1 MLQSLV
7 KLLCLVSVWWLVST
21 IPVRADEFCR
31 QLDSHRVCILRIERS
46 AKNYWQYQA
55 VVSTDGIEQPFA
67 NYDCRERLITEP
79 DGNMAAF
86 RTRPAGAFVCSL
98 YRR

>member
-1 MLQSLV
+1 VLQSLV
-7 KLLCLVSVWWLVST
+7 KLLYLVLVLWLVGT
-21 IPVRADEFCR
+21 IPVRAEFCR
-31 QLDSHRVCILRIERS
+31 QVDSHRICILSIKRS

-55 VVSTDGIEQPFA
+55 VVSTDGVEQPFA

>member
-1 MLQSLV
+1 MVFRSIV
-7 KLLCLVSVWWLVST
+7 KLLCLVLICWL
-21 IPVRADEFCR
+21 INPLPAEAEFCR
-31 QLDSHRVCILRIERS
+31 QVDSQRICILSIKRS

-55 VVSTDGIEQPFA
+55 VVSVDGIEQPFA
-67 NYDCRERLITEP
+67 NYDCRDRLITEP

-86 RTRPAGAFVCSL
+86 RSRPAGAFVCSL